1 VNILKRHH
9 LRMKLKR
16 FFVDKINDMTNQTY
30 PLKGTLI

>member
-1 VNILKRHH
+1 
-9 LRMKLKR
+9 MKLKR